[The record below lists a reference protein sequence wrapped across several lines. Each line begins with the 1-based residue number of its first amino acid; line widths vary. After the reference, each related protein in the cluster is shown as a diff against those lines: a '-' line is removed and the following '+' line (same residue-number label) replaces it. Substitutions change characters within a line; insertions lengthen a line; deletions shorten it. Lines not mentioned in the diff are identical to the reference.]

1 MIAAAFDAHAHAV
14 LARELK
20 RRQALLD
27 ALPPASRTAVEQ
39 TARRTLAAVAAAL
52 LEQAEREP
60 AVAAALHSIY
70 GAPSRGTLTP
80 AAARAD

>member
-1 MIAAAFDAHAHAV
+1 
-14 LARELK
+14 
-20 RRQALLD
+20 
-27 ALPPASRTAVEQ
+27 
-39 TARRTLAAVAAAL
+39 VAAAL